1 MRVFLRSFH
10 AVDQARADG
19 RRGEI
24 RHLEECVASILYSEV
39 RKGMVV
45 IRDDGQL
52 YYVVDRELR
61 TPGNLPSKLTLKL
74 KNLKTGF
81 VNEQRVHPEDKVEQA
96 YLEKREM
103 QYLYKDSDGYVFMDT
118 ETYDQVTLDDDMV
131 GEEMLYL
138 KEENKIQVTFHAGKA
153 LSVEL
158 PSQVV
163 LTVTETDP
171 ALKGATAAA
180 QYKPATLE
188 TGLKTQV
195 PPHIAT
201 GDRVVIDTRDGKYLG
216 REK

>member
-1 MRVFLRSFH
+1 V
-10 AVDQARADG
+10 DG

-24 RHLEECVASILYSEV
+24 RHLEECVASILFSEV
-39 RKGMVV
+39 RKGMVIV
-45 IRDDGQL
+45 REDGQL

-74 KNLKTGF
+74 KNIKTGF
-81 VNEQRVHPEDKVEQA
+81 VTDQRVHPEDKVEQA

-118 ETYDQVTLDDDMV
+118 ETYDQVTLGEDMV
-131 GEEMLYL
+131 GEQMLYL
-138 KEENKIQVTFHAGKA
+138 KEENKVQVTFHSDKA

-158 PSQVV
+158 PAQVE
-163 LTVTETDP
+163 LKVTETDP

-188 TGLKTQV
+188 TGLKVQV
-195 PPHIAT
+195 PPHIGT
-201 GDRVVIDTRDGKYLG
+201 GERIVVDTRDGKYLG
-216 REK
+216 RVK

>member
-1 MRVFLRSFH
+1 
-10 AVDQARADG
+10 
-19 RRGEI
+19 
-24 RHLEECVASILYSEV
+24 
-39 RKGMVV
+39 MVIV
-45 IRDDGQL
+45 RDDGQL

-118 ETYDQVTLDDDMV
+118 DTYDQVTLGADMV
-131 GEEMLYL
+131 GDQMPYL
-138 KEENKIQVTFHAGKA
+138 KEENKVQVTFHGERP

-158 PSQVV
+158 PAQVE
-163 LTVTETDP
+163 LRITETDP

-188 TGLKTQV
+188 TGLKVQV

-201 GDRVVIDTRDGKYLG
+201 GDRIIVDTRDGKYLG
-216 REK
+216 RVK